1 MEAMEKEKLTRIHS
15 GLIINPNSFAEVD
28 ESYIIGSHDFN
39 SRVREVY
46 CQYCKY
52 RVMTRLVDATCKK
65 CNSHLIT
72 YLG

>member
-1 MEAMEKEKLTRIHS
+1 MEDMEKEKLARIHS

-28 ESYIIGSHDFN
+28 ESYINGSHDFN
-39 SRVREVY
+39 LEVREVY

-52 RVMTRLVDATCKK
+52 RVMTRLVDVTCKK
-65 CNSHLIT
+65 CSSYLIT